1 MNTQLINWLEGHLAE
16 SERLH
21 AQFEEQAKQADYD
34 DHELEI
40 SRHTEDGFK
49 SALQFVITHL
59 KQKELTDGEVLD
71 QVYGLLEYYRTGE
84 K

>member
-16 SERLH
+16 SELLH
-21 AQFEEQAKQADYD
+21 AQFEAQAKEEDYT

-49 SALQFVITHL
+49 SALQFVINHL
-59 KQKELTDGEVLD
+59 KEKELTDGEVLD
-71 QVYGLLEYYRTGE
+71 QVYGLLEYYRTGD